1 MKKVKRSYEKRKRT
15 VAYFFL
21 IPWLFGALFFFIRP
35 LVDCIR
41 LSFSRTELNAITG
54 YTLHFVGIQNYVDAF
69 TKDPDFLRLMV
80 SSMQMLFLHVPIII
94 IFSLFISII
103 LNQKFLGRTL
113 IRSVFFLPVIIAS
126 GVVMS
131 IINGD
136 VYAGNMMANAGS
148 SQMLKSEFLNNFLL
162 ESGFTQEFSQTFTG
176 IVDSIF
182 DLIWKSGVQIL
193 IFLAGL
199 QTISVSMY
207 EAAKVEGATAWESFW
222 KITFPM
228 ISPITLLNLI
238 YTIVDLSTEYTNPVM
253 AHANQVA
260 NSIGLNLELSSAMSY
275 SYFAVV
281 LVLLGAIYLLVN
293 RKVFYQT

>member
-1 MKKVKRSYEKRKRT
+1 
-15 VAYFFL
+15 
-21 IPWLFGALFFFIRP
+21 
-35 LVDCIR
+35 
-41 LSFSRTELNAITG
+41 
-54 YTLHFVGIQNYVDAF
+54 
-69 TKDPDFLRLMV
+69 
-80 SSMQMLFLHVPIII
+80 
-94 IFSLFISII
+94 
-103 LNQKFLGRTL
+103 
-113 IRSVFFLPVIIAS
+113 
-126 GVVMS
+126 MS

>member
-1 MKKVKRSYEKRKRT
+1 M
-15 VAYFFL
+15 
-21 IPWLFGALFFFIRP
+21 
-35 LVDCIR
+35 
-41 LSFSRTELNAITG
+41 
-54 YTLHFVGIQNYVDAF
+54 
-69 TKDPDFLRLMV
+69 
-80 SSMQMLFLHVPIII
+80 
-94 IFSLFISII
+94 
-103 LNQKFLGRTL
+103 
-113 IRSVFFLPVIIAS
+113 
-126 GVVMS
+126 
-131 IINGD
+131 
-136 VYAGNMMANAGS
+136 
-148 SQMLKSEFLNNFLL
+148 
-162 ESGFTQEFSQTFTG
+162 
-176 IVDSIF
+176 
-182 DLIWKSGVQIL
+182 QIL